1 MSRYNDSNDSNNKRS
16 EMVNEKIEMA
26 AGAALG
32 DNY

>member
-1 MSRYNDSNDSNNKRS
+1 MSRYNDSNKSNDKRS
-16 EMVNEKIEMA
+16 VRVNEKIEMA